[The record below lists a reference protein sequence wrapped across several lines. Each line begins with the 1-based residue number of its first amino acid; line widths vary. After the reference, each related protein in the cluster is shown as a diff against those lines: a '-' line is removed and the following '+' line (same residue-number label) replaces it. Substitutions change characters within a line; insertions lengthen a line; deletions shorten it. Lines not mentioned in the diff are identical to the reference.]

1 MRELGIAFLIAGLVA
16 MVFGGVVFQDAL
28 GMPLTH
34 NEHML
39 EELNAQGISAAAAT
53 CGNVYDHLHEAPWTC
68 LVSGRGAHLESLAHL
83 EPLVHKVTDV
93 HTMLV
98 ISLVAA
104 GVHLLLGLLIGIRNE
119 WGHGAKHLGAK
130 IGFLI
135 LLLAFYPAVLALLS
149 ALPSFLTASQ
159 AYMIA
164 GGGFVLGAIILG
176 WAEGAA
182 GVLEIPSML
191 SNILSYLRLGAV
203 AIAKGAM
210 AAAFNNLTL
219 IAIGLSAGAGI
230 ALLLLALVAFVLVQ
244 ALLFVLG
251 VLSAGIQ
258 AIRLNFVEF
267 FTKFFK
273 GGGQPF
279 RPFGRE
285 RQVTTTTTASPSNP

>member
-1 MRELGIAFLIAGLVA
+1 MKELGTAFMVAGVIAII
-16 MVFGGVVFQDAL
+16 FGGVVFQDAFGL
-28 GMPLTH
+28 PLTH
-34 NEHML
+34 NGAMTTEL
-39 EELNAQGISAAAAT
+39 AGPELNLANPT
-53 CGNVYDHLHEAPWTC
+53 CGDVYDHLHEAPWTC
-68 LVSGRGAHLESLAHL
+68 LLSGSRDTALSSLPHL
-83 EPLVHKVTDV
+83 EPIIHKVTDV
-93 HTMLV
+93 HVMLV
-98 ISLVAA
+98 LSLLAA
-104 GVHLLLGLLIGIRNE
+104 GVHLLIGLLIGIRNE
-119 WGHGAKHLGAK
+119 IGHGAKHLTAK
-130 IGFLI
+130 IGFLV

-149 ALPSFLTASQ
+149 ALPPFLTASQ
-159 AYMIA
+159 AYTIA
-164 GGGFVLGAIILG
+164 GVGFVVGAILLG
-176 WAEGAA
+176 WAEGFA

-219 IAIGLSAGAGI
+219 VSIGLAAGAGI
-230 ALLLLALVAFVLVQ
+230 PLLIVAFLLFLVVQ

-251 VLSAGIQ
+251 MLSAGIQ

-285 RQVTTTTTASPSNP
+285 RQVTTPAQSPSTP